1 MKTYIDRQKVRTRA
15 TWATFLSV
23 GGLLLLLA
31 SVLIPLFIPAMA
43 SVSLLLF
50 AVGGIVAM
58 VGIYYSNR
66 WVRKPR
72 PEVSLGDALKALDD
86 RYRLYHYS
94 DLPCD
99 HLLLT
104 PTGVIGMEVVNL
116 AGSFSYRSG
125 RWKEAMTIGRAMRYI
140 VEPRVVDPVVV
151 AQAQKD
157 ELTRRLTEQLGIR
170 ADVPLKILTV
180 FTHPAVDL
188 EAEGGATF
196 PACKIAKL
204 RKQTTLS
211 ANRLDAETYEQLA
224 SYFERR
230 TLD

>member
-1 MKTYIDRQKVRTRA
+1 MKTYIDRQRVSTRVTLA
-15 TWATFLSV
+15 TALSV

-31 SVLIPLFIPAMA
+31 SVLLPLFMPATA
-43 SVSLLLF
+43 NISLILL
-50 AVGGIVAM
+50 AVGGIIAM

-72 PEVSLGDALKALDD
+72 PEDSLGDALKALDD

-94 DLPCD
+94 RLPCD

-104 PTGVIGMEVVNL
+104 PTGVMGMEVINL
-116 AGSFSYRSG
+116 AGSFSYRNG

-140 VEPRVVDPVVV
+140 VEPRVVDPVLVS
-151 AQAQKD
+151 QALKD
-157 ELTRRLTEQLGIR
+157 ELTRCFMQELGPQ

-188 EAEGGATF
+188 EVDGASF
-196 PACKIAKL
+196 PACKVAKL
-204 RKQTTLS
+204 RKQATLS
-211 ANRLDAETYEQLA
+211 ATRLDAETYEKLA
-224 SYFERR
+224 SYFERH
-230 TLD
+230 TVD

>member
-1 MKTYIDRQKVRTRA
+1 MKTYIDRQKVRTRVTLA
-15 TWATFLSV
+15 TMLSV

-31 SVLIPLFIPAMA
+31 SVLLPLFIPATA
-43 SVSLLLF
+43 NLSLMLL
-50 AVGGIVAM
+50 AVGGIIAM

-72 PEVSLGDALKALDD
+72 PEDSLGDALKALDD

-94 DLPCD
+94 KLPCD

-104 PTGVIGMEVVNL
+104 PTGVVAMEVVNL
-116 AGSFSYRSG
+116 AGSFSYRNG

-140 VEPRVVDPVVV
+140 VEPRVVDPVIV
-151 AQAQKD
+151 AQALKD
-157 ELTRRLTEQLGIR
+157 ELTRCFTEQLGIR

-180 FTHPAVDL
+180 LTHPAVDL
-188 EAEGGATF
+188 EVDGGTF
-196 PACKIAKL
+196 PACKVAKL
-204 RKQTTLS
+204 RKQVTLS
-211 ANRLDAETYEQLA
+211 ANRLDEETYGKLA
-224 SYFERR
+224 TYFERR